1 MFHSGHQ
8 TGLHVL
14 GMNEGTPPNFKG
26 LQGIGHKGKIDRKRG
41 EKIHK
46 VKAPAIR
53 GHKYNMDNNQRE
65 SQKQR
70 IQSSYSSLHPTQT
83 TSWQWNS
90 HHPLV
95 GH

>member
-26 LQGIGHKGKIDRKRG
+26 LQGIGHRGKIDQKRG

-46 VKAPAIR
+46 VKGP
-53 GHKYNMDNNQRE
+53 GHKRPQVQYGQQPER
-65 SQKQR
+65 
-70 IQSSYSSLHPTQT
+70 SLKTKNT
-83 TSWQWNS
+83 II
-90 HHPLV
+90 L
-95 GH
+95 